1 MESVGG
7 SATSMSFSAV
17 AEVLTEAPTVVD
29 AAFEK
34 NDIGLKELE

>member
-7 SATSMSFSAV
+7 SDTSMSFSAV

-34 NDIGLKELE
+34 NDIRLK